1 MLQMFYNSA
10 IIFIELEIL
19 AFNERVGCPT
29 LSYYR
34 WKIRNNDK
42 YILKEGV
49 KVKKKVEDIVF
60 NIANPIVSRYNFEL
74 VDIEY
79 LKEGPDWYLRVFID
93 KEGGI
98 TIDDCQVVSEELSDK
113 LDEVDPIDH
122 GYIFEVSSPGID
134 RPLKTERDYEKNI
147 GKLLEVKFYKPYEGK
162 KIIEGILKE
171 YSQENV
177 TIDVNGV
184 TLVLNK
190 ELIAL
195 MKPIVKI

>member
-1 MLQMFYNSA
+1 M
-10 IIFIELEIL
+10 
-19 AFNERVGCPT
+19 
-29 LSYYR
+29 
-34 WKIRNNDK
+34 
-42 YILKEGV
+42 
-49 KVKKKVEDIVF
+49 KKKVEDIVYD
-60 NIANPIVSRYNFEL
+60 IANPIVDKYKFEL

-98 TIDDCQVVSEELSDK
+98 TIDDCQAVSEELSDK
-113 LDEVDPIDH
+113 LDEIDPIDH

-134 RPLKTERDYEKNI
+134 RPLKTERDYEKNM

-162 KIIEGILKE
+162 KIIEGVLKD

-177 TIDVNGV
+177 TIDVNGIS
-184 TLVLNK
+184 LVLNK